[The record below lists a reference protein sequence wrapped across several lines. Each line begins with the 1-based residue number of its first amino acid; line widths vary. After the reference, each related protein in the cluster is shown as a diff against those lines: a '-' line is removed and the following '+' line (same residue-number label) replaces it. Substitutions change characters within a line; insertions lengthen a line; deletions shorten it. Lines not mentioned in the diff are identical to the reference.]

1 MDEKL
6 SWKYSDVT
14 LTVTLVKISLKL
26 QSWTF
31 RSATVISCLKSLG
44 ALYILWTTRATIN
57 AGSRDRYSING
68 RGLWWWRPLWP
79 LGNYGYHALNILK
92 KYVPCE
98 YENQRYKSAS
108 NKKIFIHER
117 IREKVKPTP
126 RIGCPPMSAFM
137 CVNHRLVNS
146 LFSLKSE
153 ETSMSRITGA
163 LKGKTIG
170 YPWIPLT

>member
-1 MDEKL
+1 MENIHSTGSNLRSSDQIFVDEKL

-14 LTVTLVKISLKL
+14 LTVTLVNISLKL

-44 ALYILWTTRATIN
+44 ALYILWTTRATII

-79 LGNYGYHALNILK
+79 LGNYGYHALNIFK

-98 YENQRYKSAS
+98 YENQRYKSAR
-108 NKKIFIHER
+108 NKRNIHTREDTWKGETYPTDR
-117 IREKVKPTP
+117 I
-126 RIGCPPMSAFM
+126 SAYELY
-137 CVNHRLVNS
+137 VRQS
-146 LFSLKSE
+146 
-153 ETSMSRITGA
+153 
-163 LKGKTIG
+163 
-170 YPWIPLT
+170 